1 MAAPPGTMM
10 ITVPPNTAPGAT
22 LQVTAPNGQPLMVPV
37 PPGHGPGSSFAVR
50 VPGPPAPPAQ
60 PTVVSAPGQPVAP
73 QPTYAPQPG
82 MPVPPQPTPAQN
94 YAALAA
100 ANAPPPQTA
109 PLPTPAGPCLLVDHI
124 HAAGSRTT
132 GQESG
137 QVFAGYV
144 ADDLD
149 GAGAKPAFAAEISW
163 RAWEEHAVP
172 GLGDDV
178 PQGLVV
184 PIYPS
189 SVDPRGRVEWKGST
203 VAELHLDNVGHPACK
218 CNEPLSA
225 KVTKDG
231 KTYEIASESGR
242 CLRLCVC
249 VPCQGCCKDSDMTL
263 GEGSAQVRLGGART
277 RPCCPC
283 GHSDTR
289 LFRSVQGEAKAGM
302 RRVCLTSE
310 AAMLSNKNTRKS
322 LTLRGSGRDSG
333 VVINLEGT
341 SIAMGKDVAGKQAY
355 SIRLPAKN
363 ALPPE
368 VWFAAT
374 IFETIAYPYHKMRL
388 QAEFDPLAAAFGA
401 PCGMEMTR

>member
-1 MAAPPGTMM
+1 MM
-10 ITVPPNTAPGAT
+10 ITVPEGTQPGGT
-22 LQVTAPNGQPLMVPV
+22 LQVTAPTGQPIMVQV

-60 PTVVSAPGQPVAP
+60 PVLVQPTVVSA
-73 QPTYAPQPG
+73 PG

-124 HAAGSRTT
+124 HAVGSRTT

-163 RAWEEHAVP
+163 RAWNEHAVP

-189 SVDPRGRVEWKGST
+189 AVDPRGRVEWKGST

-225 KVTKDG
+225 RVTTKDG
-231 KTYEIASESGR
+231 KTYELVSESGR

-263 GEGSAQVRLGGART
+263 GEEGSAQVSQVRLGGART

-333 VVINLEGT
+333 VVINLQGT
-341 SIAMGKDVAGKQAY
+341 FTQESIAMEKDVAGKQAY

-374 IFETIAYPYHKMRL
+374 IFEMIAYPYHKMR
-388 QAEFDPLAAAFGA
+388 AECYYDPTNPHPGGA